1 MPTGANLRNEKERRA
16 TRERMW
22 TVARRRYQS
31 GCLFKRGKRRKVW
44 IARWREDVIRP
55 DGSLGRIQRS
65 IVIGLLSEVP
75 TRREAQIQLDQHLQM
90 LNQGQQRPQTT
101 KHLQDFVDCERTH
114 HVSPPLKLS
123 STGGYRL

>member
-75 TRREAQIQLDQHLQM
+75 TRREAQIQLD
-90 LNQGQQRPQTT
+90 
-101 KHLQDFVDCERTH
+101 VDSEALH
-114 HVSPPLKLS
+114 AAWVSH
-123 STGGYRL
+123 GAR